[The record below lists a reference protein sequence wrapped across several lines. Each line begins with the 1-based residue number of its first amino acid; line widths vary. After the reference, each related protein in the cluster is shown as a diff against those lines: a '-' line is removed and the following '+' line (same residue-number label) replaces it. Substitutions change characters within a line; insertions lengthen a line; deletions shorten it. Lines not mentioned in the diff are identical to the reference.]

1 MNCAMFIIPCAYL
14 LDLAAGDPQFRW
26 HPVRVMGR
34 FVEVLERV
42 LNREGYNRRLT
53 GAILVFLTGSAAVF
67 FTWAVLALSL
77 SIHPALFLTVSV
89 LMIYFSVSTKALAD
103 EAGKIGRFLKKGDV
117 ISARENLSLIVGRDT
132 GAMDE
137 EQVIRA
143 SVETVAESTMDGIVA
158 PLFYAFI
165 GGPVLAWFYKSV
177 NTMDSMV
184 GHKNK
189 RYAEFG
195 WAAARLD
202 GLLNFAPSKITAFL
216 INMAVFLYGKDWRS
230 SIRWTAKYI
239 FKGPSFNSDTAEAPM
254 SGGLRIRL
262 GGRNFYGGLAVDK
275 PFLGDGFET
284 LHVKHIG
291 QSIAVCYLVSL
302 LMLVTG
308 GIFQMRNFL

>member
-165 GGPVLAWFYKSV
+165 GGP
-177 NTMDSMV
+177 
-184 GHKNK
+184 
-189 RYAEFG
+189 
-195 WAAARLD
+195 
-202 GLLNFAPSKITAFL
+202 
-216 INMAVFLYGKDWRS
+216 
-230 SIRWTAKYI
+230 
-239 FKGPSFNSDTAEAPM
+239 
-254 SGGLRIRL
+254 
-262 GGRNFYGGLAVDK
+262 
-275 PFLGDGFET
+275 
-284 LHVKHIG
+284 
-291 QSIAVCYLVSL
+291 
-302 LMLVTG
+302 
-308 GIFQMRNFL
+308 